1 MDVKKVFKIK
11 NILNRIPKSEKLRTS
26 FLLLPSNFFLIV
38 FFAVAIAILVLY
50 SFWTVDPNFD
60 VIPQWN
66 FQNYLDIFMKR
77 GGAHAL
83 LFLKTIGIVGLVTG
97 ISISIAYPA
106 SYWICMRGGEYKYMW
121 ITLLLTPFLISWVIL
136 VMGWM
141 TVLRYNGLVNQLLM
155 SIGLITE
162 PIRFLHNVWAVVLVL
177 AMGWTSWVALPIFVS
192 LEKMDKTLLEAG
204 ADLGASPLQNFMKI
218 TLPLSMPGILV
229 ATLLTF
235 IPLLGEF
242 VAAVLVGGT
251 SGTMYGILIDAYF
264 KRLLNWPYGS
274 ALSMLIMVT
283 SFGIGMLLIN
293 RVGLRTLMESL

>member
-1 MDVKKVFKIK
+1 MDVKKVFKTK
-11 NILNRIPKSEKLRTS
+11 NILNRIPKSEKLRIS

-66 FQNYLDIFMKR
+66 FQNYLDIFLRR

-83 LFLKTIGIVGLVTG
+83 LFLKTIGIVGLATV

-121 ITLLLTPFLISWVIL
+121 ITLLMTPFLISWVIL

-141 TVLRYNGLVNQLLM
+141 MILRDNGLINQLLM
-155 SIGLITE
+155 SIGLTTK
-162 PIRFLHNVWAVVLVL
+162 PIRFLHNVRAVVFVLV
-177 AMGWTSWVALPIFVS
+177 MGWTSWTALPIFVS

-229 ATLLTF
+229 AILLTF

-242 VAAVLVGGT
+242 VAATLVGGT

-264 KRLLNWPYGS
+264 KRMFNWPYGG
-274 ALSMLIMVT
+274 ALSMLLMVT
-283 SFGIGMLLIN
+283 SFGIGMILVK